1 MAAASKA
8 KVSSSGDVGGRVRSA
23 RRFAGMRSP
32 AGSVGDGPAGG
43 LQEHK
48 LAYHVALIDGDA
60 TVVPRG
66 AYLVDAAHQVIK
78 NPAYEG
84 LAYEAAGQLRSY
96 FHFRAPASER
106 AQMALEKPGIV
117 RAGDF
122 LDPITEDKPAGT
134 FSLYYDPSHTMAII
148 RSFYWPGSYSYHVI
162 GTGQYGSVYMGDGLP
177 NTDIQFML

>member
-1 MAAASKA
+1 MEFLAPSGSGLSISERAGSTSRCCSPSLASRRCRTHPA
-8 KVSSSGDVGGRVRSA
+8 QGGR
-23 RRFAGMRSP
+23 
-32 AGSVGDGPAGG
+32 GG
-43 LQEHK
+43 GEPVLDENGEEIQPEVFREEHK

-96 FHFRAPASER
+96 FHFRAPKSER
-106 AQMALEKPGIV
+106 AQKALEKPGVV

-122 LDPITEDKPAGT
+122 LDPIADDVPAGT
-134 FSLYYDPSHTMAII
+134 FSLYYDPSNTMAII
-148 RSFYWPGSYSYHVI
+148 RSCSRGRAAMAGAGAP
-162 GTGQYGSVYMGDGLP
+162 
-177 NTDIQFML
+177 